1 MVQCGLPDSLQEFVV
16 IRYRRS
22 NILSLRL
29 SEIESIGYR
38 VSIFEQITFYVAI
51 FQGEDDNCSSLS

>member
-1 MVQCGLPDSLQEFVV
+1 M
-16 IRYRRS
+16 RYRCS